1 MHQRDKSDSITL
13 TKQVELISSLSQSLL
28 VFCHNP
34 NVLLHL
40 PWGILPLPTIK
51 EKTPLKDKHESNMI
65 CLNEMLK
72 SVN

>member
-13 TKQVELISSLSQSLL
+13 TKQVELISSLSQSLR

-40 PWGILPLPTIK
+40 PWGILTLPTIK
-51 EKTPLKDKHESNMI
+51 EKTREQYD
-65 CLNEMLK
+65 MLK
-72 SVN
+72 WNAKIS

>member
-40 PWGILPLPTIK
+40 PWGILTLPTIK
-51 EKTPLKDKHESNMI
+51 VKTREQYD
-65 CLNEMLK
+65 MLK
-72 SVN
+72 WNAKIS

>member
-1 MHQRDKSDSITL
+1 MTTSSRVPIKSGFACFFFSVSFPFFAKNPIMHQRDKSDSITL

-40 PWGILPLPTIK
+40 P
-51 EKTPLKDKHESNMI
+51 
-65 CLNEMLK
+65 
-72 SVN
+72 